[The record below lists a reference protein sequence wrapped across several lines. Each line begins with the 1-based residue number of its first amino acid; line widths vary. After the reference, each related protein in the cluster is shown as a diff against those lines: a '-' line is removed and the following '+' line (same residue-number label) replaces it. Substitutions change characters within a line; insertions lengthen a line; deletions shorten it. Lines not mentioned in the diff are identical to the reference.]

1 MNESGQTRIPDN
13 IEYENAIRTY
23 PFYEQHGGNIRSYIL
38 AAVDD
43 SSKEAKSILQ
53 LISEDNKDLTVEH
66 VMPQTLS
73 RNEWKTM
80 LGDDYERIHN
90 EYLHTL
96 ANLTLR
102 ATTQSTQTYRIFR
115 MALQKLQ
122 KNKMS
127 LH

>member
-96 ANLTLR
+96 ANLTLTGYNSEYSNLPYISDGTPET
-102 ATTQSTQTYRIFR
+102 A
-115 MALQKLQ
+115 K
-122 KNKMS
+122 K
-127 LH
+127 